1 MSYKTG
7 VFFLYLSSYTNYNV
21 LSSFTFHMRKKV
33 KPFQTSFKWIIK
45 LTLSLWISKEG
56 KTLCQ
61 YPCAEISFSLSSRF
75 VLWDLALCK
84 SGAILYLGVGNRER
98 GERRLYTPLFLS
110 SSLSFWS
117 LIGKTLRKIKNPL
130 IFCLFFFIFSFVIS
144 QSLDVGIQRLFPS
157 SLIIVLPEFFRLSV
171 SYNNKKCGFGFL

>member
-1 MSYKTG
+1 
-7 VFFLYLSSYTNYNV
+7 
-21 LSSFTFHMRKKV
+21 MRKKV
-33 KPFQTSFKWIIK
+33 KPFQTPFKWIIK
-45 LTLSLWISKEG
+45 LTLSLSLSLSLWISKEG

-98 GERRLYTPLFLS
+98 DERRLYTPLFLS

-130 IFCLFFFIFSFVIS
+130 IFCLFFFI
-144 QSLDVGIQRLFPS
+144 
-157 SLIIVLPEFFRLSV
+157 SLICYLSTARCLNTTIVSILPDYSFT
-171 SYNNKKCGFGFL
+171 